1 MKTPIFKNC
10 LWGILPVLLLIF
22 PAGPAC
28 SAEGGVVQT
37 YKNATAPFDD
47 EKQVDA
53 VLSIPVKSVQVT
65 EKYQGGRFRTET
77 RKDKLQRFSCSQCH
91 NNKPVTV
98 RRAAEV
104 AHGAIVLNHGSQ
116 DRPLSCYTCHK
127 KDERDFLVT
136 EHGLKVDMDHS
147 YQMCGQCHFRQKK
160 DWVGGAHGKRISYWA
175 GQRVVKNCTAC
186 HDPHSPLFKKRWPA
200 IYSPPLSKSK

>member
-1 MKTPIFKNC
+1 MKTPIFKNY
-10 LWGILPVLLLIF
+10 LWKILPVLLLIF
-22 PAGPAC
+22 GAGLAY
-28 SAEGGVVQT
+28 STEGGVVQI

-53 VLSIPVKSVQVT
+53 VRPLAVSTVQVT
-65 EKYQGGRFRTET
+65 ERYQGGRFWTET

-104 AHGAIVLNHGSQ
+104 AHGDIVLNHGSEA
-116 DRPLSCYTCHK
+116 RPLSCYTCHD

-136 EHGLKVDMDHS
+136 EQGMKVDMDHT

-160 DWVGGAHGKRISYWA
+160 DWVGGAHGGRPA
-175 GQRVVKNCTAC
+175 GG
-186 HDPHSPLFKKRWPA
+186 
-200 IYSPPLSKSK
+200 